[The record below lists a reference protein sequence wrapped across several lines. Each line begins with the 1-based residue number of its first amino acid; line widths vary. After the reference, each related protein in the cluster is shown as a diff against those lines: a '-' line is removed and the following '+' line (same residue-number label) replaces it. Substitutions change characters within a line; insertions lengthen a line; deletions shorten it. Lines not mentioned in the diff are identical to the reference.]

1 MWYLSFIP
9 DSLLL
14 YIVNGMLVVGA
25 VGSFFSFFLIHRVV
39 RWFPAL
45 APYHLILQ
53 IVSAVVLVAGIYFK
67 GGYSVEVS
75 WRERVAELEAKV
87 KASEE
92 ASKEANTVIQTK
104 VVEKIKVVK
113 DVQVVIQ
120 DRIVKVKEKIDAECK
135 VAPEAITI
143 HNDAAKMPVK
153 ENK

>member
-25 VGSFFSFFLIHRVV
+25 VGSFFSFFLLHRVV
-39 RWFPAL
+39 RWFPAI

-53 IVSAVVLVAGIYFK
+53 IVSAVILVAGIYFK

-75 WRERVAELEAKV
+75 WREKVAELEAKV

-92 ASKEANTVIQTK
+92 ASKEANTIIQTK